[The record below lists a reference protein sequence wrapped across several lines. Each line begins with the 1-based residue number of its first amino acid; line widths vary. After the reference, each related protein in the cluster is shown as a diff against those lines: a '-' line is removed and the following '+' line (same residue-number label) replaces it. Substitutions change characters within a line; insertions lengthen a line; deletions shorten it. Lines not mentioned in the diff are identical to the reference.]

1 MQSEN
6 FDKKIKDSLSQRP
19 PGNDIPDWDK
29 METLLDKH
37 MPVEKKDRRRI
48 FFILFSFLLL
58 GGGAFLVWQNSNSN
72 KKEIAEIKSQNQNL
86 TTKEN
91 NKPTNTSTD
100 KGTNTSQIPNN
111 TTDRT
116 ASSNVLDI
124 QNKETE
130 INNIPDEEIQTN
142 TSIAKTEKNKKTIS
156 SVNNKTD
163 NSKQKSSG
171 QTIDELVKNT
181 EPERSS
187 IEDLTKSENQSTTI
201 TEKKEL
207 EKEPEVEKAKTEN
220 KPDSYRVEGQKEET
234 KETKA
239 VAVKKADSNKQKNN
253 SSFANNFFI
262 SVSAGPD
269 LSKVGDNTGEVRLA
283 YGAGIGYQISK
294 RLSIRTGFYAGRKVY
309 TADPGDYHPPN
320 NFWGYYPN
328 LENIE
333 ANCKVYDIPITVDYT
348 ISSNKKQSWFASV
361 GISSLL
367 MKEEKYD
374 YYFKPNYSPTYI
386 TYTKTIDN
394 QNKHYFSVL
403 NLSGGYK
410 RVINKNISLQAEP
423 YLKIAL
429 DGVGYGK
436 VKLNSGGVLFSAVI
450 KPFAKK

>member
-130 INNIPDEEIQTN
+130 TNNIPDEEIQTK
-142 TSIAKTEKNKKTIS
+142 TSIAKPDKNKETSTSVAKKTG
-156 SVNNKTD
+156 
-163 NSKQKSSG
+163 NSKQKNSD

-187 IEDLTKSENQSTTI
+187 IENLTKSENEPAI
-201 TEKKEL
+201 TEK
-207 EKEPEVEKAKTEN
+207 KEPEVEKAKTEA
-220 KPDSYRVEGQKEET
+220 KVDEQKEET
-234 KETKA
+234 KETRP
-239 VAVKKADSNKQKNN
+239 VAVKKTESKKQKNN
-253 SSFANNFFI
+253 SSFAKNFFV

-294 RLSIRTGFYAGRKVY
+294 RFSIRTGFYAGRKVY

>member
-58 GGGAFLVWQNSNSN
+58 GGGSFLVWQNSNSN

-130 INNIPDEEIQTN
+130 TNNIPDEEIQTK
-142 TSIAKTEKNKKTIS
+142 TSIAKPDKNKETSTSVAKKTG
-156 SVNNKTD
+156 
-163 NSKQKSSG
+163 NSKQKNSD

-187 IEDLTKSENQSTTI
+187 IENLTKSENEPAI
-201 TEKKEL
+201 TEK
-207 EKEPEVEKAKTEN
+207 KEPEVEKAKTEA
-220 KPDSYRVEGQKEET
+220 KVDEQKEET
-234 KETKA
+234 KETRP
-239 VAVKKADSNKQKNN
+239 VAVKKTEGKKQKNN
-253 SSFANNFFI
+253 SSFAKNFFV

-294 RLSIRTGFYAGRKVY
+294 RFSIRTGFYAGRKVY

>member
-6 FDKKIKDSLSQRP
+6 FDKKLKDSLSQRP
-19 PGNDIPDWDK
+19 PGNDIPEWDK

-72 KKEIAEIKSQNQNL
+72 KKELADIKSPKQNSA
-86 TTKEN
+86 TKEN
-91 NKPTNTSTD
+91 NKPGNTAAGN
-100 KGTNTSQIPNN
+100 GTNTSQLPNN
-111 TTDRT
+111 ETNRSV
-116 ASSNVLDI
+116 SSQDPDLKSNE
-124 QNKETE
+124 KET
-130 INNIPDEEIQTN
+130 NIIPGEEVQTN
-142 TSIAKTEKNKKTIS
+142 TSIAKTGKNKKTIS

-163 NSKQKSSG
+163 NSQQKSSD
-171 QTIDELVKNT
+171 QTIDKLVKNT

-187 IEDLTKSENQSTTI
+187 IENLTKSENQSTTI

-220 KPDSYRVEGQKEET
+220 KPDNYRVEGQKAET
-234 KETKA
+234 KP
-239 VAVKKADSNKQKNN
+239 VAVKKADSKKQKNN
-253 SSFANNFFI
+253 SSFANNFFV

-283 YGAGIGYQISK
+283 YGAGIGYQISRK
-294 RLSIRTGFYAGRKVY
+294 LSIRTGFYAGRKVY

-410 RVINKNISLQAEP
+410 RVINKNVSLQAEP